1 MPNATLDLPATLD
14 LDQFLSE
21 EAHDLRT
28 PFNHITGFS
37 KLILSG
43 TGPLYTA
50 EMLHDDM
57 ATVYQS
63 GQRAL
68 LLMNSLIDA
77 ARLKRHEKEASF
89 STFQV
94 KTLLEQSIALW
105 KKFNPNSG
113 LQPEYHILT
122 AIPRLI
128 ADEILLRQALAG
140 FILYVAQYV
149 DLEAQVTLTVEDE
162 PGWFVLTVTSQ
173 GKKVQPF
180 SRLDLQLQGYVNR
193 ALIELQRGAIR
204 RAEETDDGALIQ
216 FVLPNEQAADN
227 PHRPDSAG

>member
-1 MPNATLDLPATLD
+1 MPNVPLDLPATLD
-14 LDQFLSE
+14 LERFISE

-37 KLILSG
+37 KLILGG

-57 ATVYQS
+57 ATIYQS

-68 LLMNSLIDA
+68 LLMNGLIDA
-77 ARLKRHEKEASF
+77 ARLNRHEKEASF
-89 STFQV
+89 SSLQI

-105 KKFNPNSG
+105 KKFNPNSR
-113 LQPEYHILT
+113 LQPEYHIFT
-122 AIPRLI
+122 SIPCLV
-128 ADEILLRQALAG
+128 ADELLLRQVLAG
-140 FILYVAQYV
+140 FVLFVAQYV
-149 DLEAQVTLTVEDE
+149 DVESQVTLTVEEE
-162 PGWFVLTVTSQ
+162 PGLFVLTVTSH

-193 ALIELQRGAIR
+193 ALVELQQGAIR

-216 FVLPNEQAADN
+216 FVLPNE
-227 PHRPDSAG
+227 